1 MKIIDNKMK
10 KTLKLMVTFASS
22 LLILAVSLKLI
33 ENMRLTVNSLLNLGI
48 LGIAMLEM
56 SGLTFLLSKIK
67 FTSNLTK
74 TLKLMITFAI
84 GLLILAASL
93 KLIQSLS
100 LTTDTLFNLGVLGAL
115 MLEMVGLT
123 FLLSKINP
131 TAKKTSTTLK
141 IMTSHIEALL
151 IVTLSLK
158 QLSSMPLGNIL
169 SSAAAI
175 SVVMSVL
182 VGLTFILSKV
192 KTTVKK
198 SLQALVLMGTLVIT
212 LLAVSYSLG
221 LLAKNIKAFE
231 NEIGQL

>member
-1 MKIIDNKMK
+1 
-10 KTLKLMVTFASS
+10 MVTFASS
-22 LLILAVSLKLI
+22 LLILAASLKLI

-67 FTSNLTK
+67 FTSCNLTK
-74 TLKLMITFAI
+74 SLKLMITFAT
-84 GLLILAASL
+84 GLLILVASL

-141 IMTSHIEALL
+141 KMTSLIAPLL

-158 QLSSMPLGNIL
+158 QLNSMPLGNIL

-182 VGLTFILSKV
+182 VGLTFILSKI

-212 LLAVSYSLG
+212 LLTVSYSLG